1 MERNFYNDDFEQF
14 LKQKADQY
22 KLYSS
27 DRVWNNIYSSLHNR
41 RRWLS
46 LGLLMLLI
54 TTALLVTRKALLDN
68 YTNLASEVTQSTLV
82 VPTTATASPYTIL
95 HEDAE
100 PFYSRQPLV
109 PVDQAGNMHDVPSV
123 SKGDARQE
131 QPVAATLII
140 NDAENGTLIIQ
151 NNTVPQKTAL
161 TEAAD
166 NAAGNND
173 LYTEEQ
179 EAADKINEA
188 LKAEDKKEKPN
199 IQNESAALKAM
210 PAVKSKWSIQLY
222 ASPIVSYRRLNN
234 LNTSNKF
241 VPVAASYGEDI
252 DNYVHHKPA
261 VGFEMG
267 TKMQYAVTNS
277 LSFYA
282 GVQLNYSRYYIDAY
296 NAHPERASITLS
308 TNSLIADT
316 VTNVTSIRNF
326 DGSSPEQLQNQYF
339 QVSVPLGGELKLL
352 GNKRLQ
358 LSIAGSIQPT
368 YLISSSSYLLS
379 TDFKNYVQNSDL
391 ARRFNVH
398 TNFEAFIS
406 YKTDNL
412 KWQLGPQ
419 FRYQLLSS
427 YSNKYPV
434 REYLME
440 YGIKLGISKTIR

>member
-68 YTNLASEVTQSTLV
+68 YTRVARQVTQSTFV
-82 VPTTATASPYTIL
+82 VPATTTASPYTIL
-95 HEDAE
+95 RDEDAA
-100 PFYSRQPLV
+100 FYSRQPLA
-109 PVDQAGNMHDVPSV
+109 PVVQLGNRHEVPSV

-131 QPVAATLII
+131 QPVAATII

-166 NAAGNND
+166 NGTGNSD

-179 EAADKINEA
+179 EAVDKINEA
-188 LKAEDKKEKPN
+188 LKEEDKKEKPN
-199 IQNESAALKAM
+199 IQNENAALKVM

-241 VPVAASYGEDI
+241 VPVAASYGADI
-252 DNYVHHKPA
+252 ENYVHHKPA

-296 NAHPERASITLS
+296 NTHPERASITLS

-339 QVSVPLGGELKLL
+339 QVSIPLGGELKLL
-352 GNKRLQ
+352 GSKRLQ

-368 YLISSSSYLLS
+368 YLISSSSYLIS